1 MKKMFILITIMMFV
15 IGCSKSIP
23 TNNISVKEEF
33 HESGKLKSKIEYMG
47 DVKHGDFFVYHE
59 NGQLKGQGFFKNDK
73 LDGKLFG
80 YNENGI
86 KEIEMFHKDGI
97 EVGTWIKYEG
107 DVRYELQIVDGKPS
121 DMSIL
126 NDKGEIWLNDGWVE
140 L

>member
-1 MKKMFILITIMMFV
+1 
-15 IGCSKSIP
+15 
-23 TNNISVKEEF
+23 
-33 HESGKLKSKIEYMG
+33 
-47 DVKHGDFFVYHE
+47 
-59 NGQLKGQGFFKNDK
+59 
-73 LDGKLFG
+73 
-80 YNENGI
+80 
-86 KEIEMFHKDGI
+86 MFHKDGI